1 MANVVR
7 ASILAV
13 SKQKPVK
20 VGDDMLGIKAATTIY
35 NHYKTLS
42 YEQRKAFTAK
52 AVSVKSALGM
62 VTAAADDAN
71 VVRIVGG
78 TLRAIQD
85 VYPMD
90 PEQRASVLKAI
101 GKALLPIINGI
112 VDGKYDTRLAASKSL
127 TKDEALELAK
137 NDGWEYWGHN
147 PNAKPSE
154 RESWYRKGWHE
165 GEDALA
171 VEYGW
176 NPRLGTR
183 QAAAE
188 ISSKDLNNIV
198 GLIRDNGQSHESLWN
213 PKAVEKL
220 VAGKR
225 LVKDDKGYL
234 RAADKKTHK
243 KTSGISRK
251 DLEALVDEAIEA
263 LGMNAS
269 IAALSDYVTEREDV
283 NPDSLDAVLHEAL
296 NKWQHDPH

>member
-42 YEQRKAFTAK
+42 SEQRKAFTAK

-112 VDGKYDTRLAASKSL
+112 V
-127 TKDEALELAK
+127 
-137 NDGWEYWGHN
+137 
-147 PNAKPSE
+147 
-154 RESWYRKGWHE
+154 
-165 GEDALA
+165 
-171 VEYGW
+171 
-176 NPRLGTR
+176 
-183 QAAAE
+183 
-188 ISSKDLNNIV
+188 V
-198 GLIRDNGQSHESLWN
+198 GI
-213 PKAVEKL
+213 
-220 VAGKR
+220 
-225 LVKDDKGYL
+225 
-234 RAADKKTHK
+234 
-243 KTSGISRK
+243 
-251 DLEALVDEAIEA
+251 
-263 LGMNAS
+263 
-269 IAALSDYVTEREDV
+269 
-283 NPDSLDAVLHEAL
+283 LD
-296 NKWQHDPH
+296 